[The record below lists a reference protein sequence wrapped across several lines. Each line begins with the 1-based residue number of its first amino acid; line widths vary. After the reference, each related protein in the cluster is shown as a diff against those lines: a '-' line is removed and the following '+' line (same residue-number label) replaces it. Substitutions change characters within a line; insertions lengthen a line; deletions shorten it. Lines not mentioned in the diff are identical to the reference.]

1 MDRFTVEI
9 FPVVVRFAALCF
21 KCPDQQSMALTFAWH
36 SWFTAE
42 PDKQGL
48 PASVWARLGVMRVRA
63 ERDLPGIRSK
73 FRDALHKAQRCGT
86 MEGLPDRYPGPE
98 QIAMDRERYTVVF
111 NSATDRERAL
121 IECFEAGMKG
131 IDVAAMFGISP
142 GRVSQI
148 RREMMERDR

>member
-1 MDRFTVEI
+1 MDRFTLEI

-42 PDKQGL
+42 PEKQSL
-48 PASVWARLGVMRVRA
+48 PASVWARIGVMRVRG

-98 QIAMDRERYTVVF
+98 QIAMDRERYTVVL
-111 NSATDRERAL
+111 NNATDRERVL
-121 IECFEAGMKG
+121 IERFESGARTG
-131 IDVAAMFGISP
+131 DVAKEFGISA
-142 GRVSQI
+142 GRV
-148 RREMMERDR
+148 